1 MILASSQI
9 AGCILWRNARLPPP
23 CISDSGHRVRKSTR
37 LSHQGPASEIKATVS
52 PDGRGSPLAYHI
64 KTPRPKSKPPLHPP
78 GEEALTLITPKP
90 RVRNQS
96 HRFTHRAR
104 KPSRSSHQGPASE
117 IKATVSPA
125 GRGSPLAYHSKAFS
139 SSSSILLFLHST
151 LSRTTRRAFRINRI
165 RVSRSSISVM
175 TG

>member
-1 MILASSQI
+1 MHPLEK
-9 AGCILWRNARLPPP
+9 
-23 CISDSGHRVRKSTR
+23 RKTS
-37 LSHQGPASEIKATVS
+37 
-52 PDGRGSPLAYHI
+52 SPLHI
-64 KTPRPKSKPPLHPP
+64 RFRTP
-78 GEEALTLITPKP
+78 GEEALPLITSRP

-96 HRFTHRAR
+96 HRFTRRAR
-104 KPSRSSHQGPASE
+104 KPSRLSQQGPASE